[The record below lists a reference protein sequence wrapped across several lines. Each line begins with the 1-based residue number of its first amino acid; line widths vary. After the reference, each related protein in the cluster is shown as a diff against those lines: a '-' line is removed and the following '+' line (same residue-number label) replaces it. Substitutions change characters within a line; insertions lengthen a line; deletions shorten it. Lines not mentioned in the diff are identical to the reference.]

1 MNKYFTEE
9 ETQTAHEHMKTHS
22 PSLAIRKAP
31 RLADQVSR
39 NEVLATR

>member
-31 RLADQVSR
+31 ITLTRLA
-39 NEVLATR
+39 EMKY